1 MMKPLSEVTG
11 AGWKCQH
18 DYFSY
23 QALVLALTE
32 FAVPKVSA
40 AGMAGTRFLLLGKVA
55 TKLAAKEGFIGKVFK
70 KIKPKAGW
78 REEFKLEKNIIHV
91 IYFQARPHALLPPT
105 FHHPHVVISHA
116 SAPRPAIHFQAL
128 LWFMQPFFPFGAV
141 LGPILLFLDY
151 KWEVLELVRFSRKS
165 NKPFNAGA
173 STLYFLYCYIFT
185 GMLFCVFWGEDPAL
199 LSHGA
204 LVSVVASP
212 HAPPRHPIRRLLPLR
227 RRADDGRQRVRPVQ
241 ERGGGGVRHAQD
253 RGVGRRRRL
262 QGPLRLLP
270 RAAVPVGGAPRRLPP
285 RRRARLAR
293 RRARRVRRGA
303 AGSVAQLSLSLPRLT
318 TPLLSP
324 LQVQTQANLSTT
336 ALLQQRLRKVEK
348 ERDVARKIEG
358 RIRQEIRRR
367 ETQESVADDGWKSG
381 GEG

>member
-1 MMKPLSEVTG
+1 MTIGLSLFIYYQNITGAAFFPNTAIMMKPLSEVTG

-185 GMLFCVFWGEDPAL
+185 GMLFCVFWGASFLFADALTTGANACGPYMSAAAAAFDTLKTEASADADVFKVLFDFFLEPRYLWAAL
-199 LSHGA
+199 LA
-204 LVSVVASP
+204 VY
-212 HAPPRHPIRRLLPLR
+212 LL
-227 RRADDGRQRVRPVQ
+227 
-241 ERGGGGVRHAQD
+241 
-253 RGVGRRRRL
+253 
-262 QGPLRLLP
+262 
-270 RAAVPVGGAPRRLPP
+270 AAVRGS
-285 RRRARLAR
+285 RAVVLAEF
-293 RRARRVRRGA
+293 VE
-303 AGSVAQLSLSLPRLT
+303 
-318 TPLLSP
+318 
-324 LQVQTQANLSTT
+324 VQTQANLSTT

>member
-116 SAPRPAIHFQAL
+116 SAPRPVIHSQAL

-151 KWEVLELVRFSRKS
+151 KWEVCSSSDHHHHHRL
-165 NKPFNAGA
+165 
-173 STLYFLYCYIFT
+173 
-185 GMLFCVFWGEDPAL
+185 
-199 LSHGA
+199 
-204 LVSVVASP
+204 
-212 HAPPRHPIRRLLPLR
+212 RRLHRHR
-227 RRADDGRQRVRPVQ
+227 RHYP
-241 ERGGGGVRHAQD
+241 H
-253 RGVGRRRRL
+253 L
-262 QGPLRLLP
+262 HHHHL
-270 RAAVPVGGAPRRLPP
+270 
-285 RRRARLAR
+285 
-293 RRARRVRRGA
+293 
-303 AGSVAQLSLSLPRLT
+303 
-318 TPLLSP
+318 
-324 LQVQTQANLSTT
+324 
-336 ALLQQRLRKVEK
+336 
-348 ERDVARKIEG
+348 
-358 RIRQEIRRR
+358 
-367 ETQESVADDGWKSG
+367 
-381 GEG
+381 

>member
-185 GMLFCVFWGEDPAL
+185 GMLFCVFWGASFLFADALTTGANACGPYKSAAAAAFDTLKTEASADADVFKVLFDFFLEPRYLWAAL
-199 LSHGA
+199 LAVYLLAAVRGSRA
-204 LVSVVASP
+204 VVLAEFVEVQQGASP
-212 HAPPRHPIRRLLPLR
+212 SSLSLSHASPRRFSPLYRCRRRRTSRRRRCCSSGCARSRRSVTSRGRSRGGSARRYGGARR
-227 RRADDGRQRVRPVQ
+227 RRASPTTAG
-241 ERGGGGVRHAQD
+241 
-253 RGVGRRRRL
+253 
-262 QGPLRLLP
+262 
-270 RAAVPVGGAPRRLPP
+270 RAAA
-285 RRRARLAR
+285 RAEAR
-293 RRARRVRRGA
+293 
-303 AGSVAQLSLSLPRLT
+303 
-318 TPLLSP
+318 
-324 LQVQTQANLSTT
+324 
-336 ALLQQRLRKVEK
+336 
-348 ERDVARKIEG
+348 
-358 RIRQEIRRR
+358 
-367 ETQESVADDGWKSG
+367 
-381 GEG
+381 

>member
-151 KWEVLELVRFSRKS
+151 KWEVLELV
-165 NKPFNAGA
+165 
-173 STLYFLYCYIFT
+173 FT
-185 GMLFCVFWGEDPAL
+185 TCFAAEAL
-199 LSHGA
+199 LKIGA
-204 LVSVVASP
+204 LGAVYFRSMKHSFDGIVSALSVLAAIVVGL
-212 HAPPRHPIRRLLPLR
+212 HFFLPPLLEVRLLQVTHDVVVKPVEG
-227 RRADDGRQRVRPVQ
+227 AGQIAGNGHIQR
-241 ERGGGGVRHAQD
+241 
-253 RGVGRRRRL
+253 
-262 QGPLRLLP
+262 
-270 RAAVPVGGAPRRLPP
+270 
-285 RRRARLAR
+285 
-293 RRARRVRRGA
+293 
-303 AGSVAQLSLSLPRLT
+303 SL
-318 TPLLSP
+318 
-324 LQVQTQANLSTT
+324 
-336 ALLQQRLRKVEK
+336 
-348 ERDVARKIEG
+348 
-358 RIRQEIRRR
+358 
-367 ETQESVADDGWKSG
+367 
-381 GEG
+381 

>member
-1 MMKPLSEVTG
+1 MTIGLSLFIYYQNITGAAFFPNTAIMMKPLSEVTG

-185 GMLFCVFWGEDPAL
+185 GMLFCVFWGASFLFADALTTGANACGPYMSAAAAAFDTLKTEASADADVFKVLFDFFLEPRYLWAAL
-199 LSHGA
+199 LAVYLLAAVRGSRAVVLAEFVEVQTGA
-204 LVSVVASP
+204 APSSLSPTPHHAAS
-212 HAPPRHPIRRLLPLR
+212 LPSTGADAGEPL
-227 RRADDGRQRVRPVQ
+227 DDGAAAAAA
-241 ERGGGGVRHAQD
+241 AQ
-253 RGVGRRRRL
+253 GRE
-262 QGPLRLLP
+262 
-270 RAAVPVGGAPRRLPP
+270 GA
-285 RRRARLAR
+285 
-293 RRARRVRRGA
+293 
-303 AGSVAQLSLSLPRLT
+303 
-318 TPLLSP
+318 
-324 LQVQTQANLSTT
+324 
-336 ALLQQRLRKVEK
+336 
-348 ERDVARKIEG
+348 
-358 RIRQEIRRR
+358 
-367 ETQESVADDGWKSG
+367 
-381 GEG
+381 